1 MVLVTALY
9 LGSNGG
15 IYAKANDGI
24 VVSADPSKYVD
35 FEQNGCRL
43 SFALAATRTSSSP
56 LEISRGIK
64 GDTTLDDSKQHQLM
78 NMRYKSSQVASITVG
93 TSGAELTGF
102 TRMASPAFD
111 SRVFTSPTEF
121 GSATDTLKQLN
132 PYKEGFAATELKA
145 VVPDAVTGEE
155 GATRQI
161 GTLTDWDKTVLQTD
175 VTQPPEEELTYT
187 EDVTNA
193 EGVVIKEF
201 RTRTWTPTGTEP
213 EYQQVDQTK
222 LIPLLTKALQE
233 ALERIEGLEG
243 KLSTVIQ
250 HI

>member
-1 MVLVTALY
+1 
-9 LGSNGG
+9 
-15 IYAKANDGI
+15 
-24 VVSADPSKYVD
+24 
-35 FEQNGCRL
+35 
-43 SFALAATRTSSSP
+43 
-56 LEISRGIK
+56 
-64 GDTTLDDSKQHQLM
+64 M

-102 TRMASPAFD
+102 TSTFSPAFD

-121 GSATDTLKQLN
+121 GSAIDTLKQLN
-132 PYKEGFAATELKA
+132 PYKEGFAATALKA

-155 GATRQI
+155 NATRQI
-161 GTLTDWDKTVLQTD
+161 GTLTDWDGTVLQTD

-187 EDVTNA
+187 EDVTID
-193 EGVVIKEF
+193 GVTTKES
-201 RTRTWTPTGTEP
+201 RTRTWTPTGTKP

-222 LIPLLTKALQE
+222 LIPLLTKAIQE